1 VTFDMA
7 QPVYLDYNAT
17 TPVDPRVLERML
29 PYFTSNFGNASSR
42 AHPAGWAASE
52 AVQIAREQVAGLIGS
67 RADEIVF
74 TSGATEALNLAI
86 KGAAAIY
93 SGKGRHVVTIATE
106 HAAVLDTC
114 RALRPLGFDITVLPV
129 SEDGTIAPEAV
140 ADALRPDTI
149 LVAMMWA
156 NNETGV
162 VHPVEEVAR
171 VVRAHGT
178 LFLTDATQACG
189 KIPVD
194 VAGIDLLALSAHKM
208 YGPKGAGALF
218 VRKSGPRVRLA
229 PLIDGGGQESGYRSG
244 TLNVPGI
251 VGLGAAADL
260 AGLEMPEESSRLR
273 TLRDRLETTL
283 KASGA
288 GQVRVSTGSAERLPQ
303 TSSLSFGPGTNV
315 IQKARDLAISAGSAC
330 SSGSGRPS
338 HVLKA
343 MGMSD
348 PEALATV
355 RVSLGRFTTEEDVKK
370 AIDSLTRAA
379 SRA

>member
-1 VTFDMA
+1 MP

-29 PYFTSNFGNASSR
+29 PYFTSTFGNASSR

-52 AVQIAREQVAGLIGS
+52 AVEIAREQVAGLIGS
-67 RADEIVF
+67 RTDEIVF

-86 KGAAAIY
+86 KGAAVANA
-93 SGKGRHVVTIATE
+93 GKGRHVVTIATE

-114 RALRPLGFDITVLPV
+114 RALRPLGFGITVLPV
-129 SEDGTIAPEAV
+129 SEDGTVAPQAV
-140 ADALRPDTI
+140 ADALRHDTI

-162 VHPVEEVAR
+162 VYPVEEVAR
-171 VVRAHGT
+171 VVRTHGA

-194 VAGIDLLALSAHKM
+194 VAAFDLLALSAHKM
-208 YGPKGAGALF
+208 YGPKGVGALF
-218 VRKSGPRVRLA
+218 VRKSKSGQRVRLA
-229 PLIDGGGQESGYRSG
+229 PLIDGGGQEGGYRSG

-260 AGLEMPEESSRLR
+260 ALSEMPEESSRLR
-273 TLRDRLETTL
+273 VLRDRLEAEIT
-283 KASGA
+283 ASGS
-288 GQVRVSTGSAERLPQ
+288 GKVRVSTGSAERLPQ
-303 TSSLSFGPGTNV
+303 TSSLSFMPGTNV

-379 SRA
+379 SRT